1 MKKILVIDDEDAVRD
16 LITEKLSKHNYDV
29 KGAASGQDGLT
40 LAVGFLPDLIL
51 LDIAMADMDGYVTC
65 ERIRSNINTKNTP
78 ILFLTG
84 KDLDPK
90 SITGRCANLEAHGH
104 ISKAATLKDLLV
116 KIKDIL
122 GE

>member
-16 LITEKLSKHNYDV
+16 LITEKLAQHNYNV
-29 KGAASGQDGLT
+29 KSASSGKDGLA
-40 LAVGFLPDLIL
+40 LALTTLPDLIL

-65 ERIRSNINTKNTP
+65 EKLRSHASTKNTP

-90 SITGRCANLEAHGH
+90 AITGRCSNLEAHGH
-104 ISKAATLKDLLV
+104 ISKASTLKDLLA
-116 KIKDIL
+116 KIREIV

>member
-1 MKKILVIDDEDAVRD
+1 MKKILVIDDEDAIRD
-16 LITEKLSKHNYDV
+16 LITEKLSKHNYNV
-29 KGAASGQDGLT
+29 RSASSGKEGLVLAGASQ
-40 LAVGFLPDLIL
+40 PDLIL

-65 ERIRSNINTKNTP
+65 EQLRSRANTKYTP

-90 SITGRCANLEAHGH
+90 SMTGRCSNLEAHGH
-104 ISKAATLKDLLV
+104 ISKTATLKDLLA